1 MMRYPLFSTL
11 LLSGLVALAPSLAA
25 AAAIVHGTVV
35 LPDDLKSGRRFLGH
49 WRVENTTVPVQPAP
63 PRGDTVVVLVGPK
76 PQVLAPKNTPVEI
89 AGMQA
94 NPTTVVVGEGAV
106 VEFRNSDKVSH
117 DLSVPGRPDIMPPE
131 RLSAGTVRKQRFS
144 APGEYLVRCTEY
156 PHIIVSVIVTNSPLF
171 SVADEKGAFKI
182 NDVPE
187 GHATLKV
194 WSGGRWVKEA
204 EVDVPAR
211 GLDLT
216 VKVPSASGA
225 VEPAEPT
232 AEPAKENAE

>member
-1 MMRYPLFSTL
+1 MRYPLFSTL

-131 RLSAGTVRKQRFS
+131 RLSAGTVRKVRFGIS
-144 APGEYLVRCTEY
+144 GEYLVRCTEY
-156 PHIIVSVIVTNSPLF
+156 PHIVVSVIVTSSPF
-171 SVADEKGAFKI
+171 FAPVDEKGAFKLL
-182 NDVPE
+182 DVPE
-187 GHATLKV
+187 GPATLKV
-194 WSGGRWVKEA
+194 WSNGRWVHEQA
-204 EVDVPAR
+204 VEVTPKGVEM
-211 GLDLT
+211 T
-216 VKVPSASGA
+216 IKVSGA
-225 VEPAEPT
+225 ANREPT
-232 AEPAKENAE
+232 EQ